1 MCIDMATFYLHA
13 HAVGVVHNN
22 YNYLIILVIRCNEIG
37 GLDLIFALDT
47 SGSIGSENFN
57 NAKKSIE
64 NIVSSLKIG
73 PNNTR
78 VAVIVFSTNVR
89 VLFNLNRYSDNASL
103 IQGIRRIPYTGGL
116 TNTAEAIRVLR
127 SGVLSEVL
135 GVRPSNETTQIAII
149 LTDGRSNLPNV
160 TKQEAELLH
169 NQTSFKVFAVGV
181 GDAVDADELNNIAS
195 SSAFAIRLS
204 NFSGEELQR
213 FEDEI
218 KRQTCA
224 CK

>member
-1 MCIDMATFYLHA
+1 M
-13 HAVGVVHNN
+13 
-22 YNYLIILVIRCNEIG
+22 IRCEDIG
-37 GLDLIFALDT
+37 GLDLIFVLDT

-57 NAKKSIE
+57 NAKRSIE

-78 VAVIVFSTNVR
+78 VAVIIFSTDVR
-89 VLFNLNRYSDNASL
+89 LLFNLNAHPDNASL
-103 IQGIRRIPYTGGL
+103 IQAIKRIPYTGGL

-127 SGVLSEVL
+127 SGILSETL
-135 GVRPSNETTQIAII
+135 GVYPSNETTQIAII
-149 LTDGRSNLPNV
+149 LTDGKSTLPNV

-169 NQTSFKVFAVGV
+169 EQTSFKVFAVGV
-181 GDAVDADELNNIAS
+181 GDAVDLDELKGIAS
-195 SSAFAIRLS
+195 SSAFALQIA

-213 FEDEI
+213 FEDQI
-218 KRQTCA
+218 RQQTCS

>member
-1 MCIDMATFYLHA
+1 MYI
-13 HAVGVVHNN
+13 
-22 YNYLIILVIRCNEIG
+22 VIRCKDIG
-37 GLDLIFALDT
+37 GLDLVFALDT

-57 NAKKSIE
+57 NARRSIE

-78 VAVIVFSTNVR
+78 VAVIIYSTDVR
-89 VLFNLNRYSDNASL
+89 LLFNLNTYRDNASL
-103 IQGIRRIPYTGGL
+103 IQAIRRIPYTGGL

-127 SGVLSEVL
+127 SGVLSETL

-160 TKQEAELLH
+160 TREQAELLR
-169 NQTSFKVFAVGV
+169 NETDFKVFAVGV
-181 GDAVDADELNNIAS
+181 GDAVDLDELRHIAS
-195 SSAFAIRLS
+195 SSAFALQIA
-204 NFSGEELQR
+204 NFSGDELQR
-213 FEDEI
+213 FEDAI
-218 KRQTCA
+218 KQQTCS